1 MVTQANPTA
10 ITRTTTPVIGGVL
23 SIVAAGISLLLVVI
37 NSILSPSNW
46 FLVLGG
52 LWIEILLASILGLIG
67 GILAIKR
74 RQWVLSLIGV
84 VASIFTFAGLLG
96 VIATVLVAISK
107 KEFNNPSST

>member
-10 ITRTTTPVIGGVL
+10 ITRTTTPVIGGIL

-37 NSILSPSNW
+37 NSILSPSQW
-46 FLVLGG
+46 FLGLGG
-52 LWIEILLASILGLIG
+52 LWIAMLGAGILGLIG

-74 RQWVLSLIGV
+74 RQWILSLIGV
-84 VASIFTFAGLLG
+84 AATIVSFAGVLG